1 MKNSKVL
8 IIGGTGFIGNA
19 LVKTLEEQG
28 FNDVTA
34 VSRSSHGVD
43 VTDLET
49 LLPFI
54 AMADY
59 VINLAGHISFHK
71 KDRDEVLKIN
81 NEGSI
86 NVLRACENSDVK
98 KLVHMSSTASFGF
111 DHDIVTE
118 DTEFDWDKHKNL
130 GYSYS
135 KYLPNKQIHES
146 GLPTNI
152 IYPPLV
158 IGPDS
163 NVNVDRLIKY
173 VHGKKN
179 VFAPPGMNAYI
190 DVRDLADAIVRV
202 LLDAENN
209 ENFIVAKE
217 NITFVKLFSAIAEL
231 LGQQSKVRK
240 IPGFLRGPVV
250 GISRLLEGVGI
261 SIPSENLFLG
271 FKERKF
277 DSTKISRLLGFEPKH
292 SYRESLAE
300 SIKGFIS

>member
-1 MKNSKVL
+1 MKDSKVL

-19 LVKTLEEQG
+19 LVEALAEHG
-28 FNDVTA
+28 FSDVAA

-54 AMADY
+54 STSDY
-59 VINLAGHISFHK
+59 VINLAGYISFHK
-71 KDRDEVLKIN
+71 KDREGVLRIN
-81 NEGSI
+81 NEGSL

-118 DTEFDWDKHKNL
+118 ETEFNWDKHKNL

-146 GLPTNI
+146 NLPTNI

-158 IGPDS
+158 IGPAN

-190 DVRDLADAIVRV
+190 DVRDLANAIVSV

-209 ENFIVAKE
+209 ENFIVTKE
-217 NITFVKLFSAIAEL
+217 NITFVELFGTIAEL
-231 LGQQSKVRK
+231 LGQKSRVVE
-240 IPGFLRGPVV
+240 IPRFSRTPIV
-250 GISRLLEGVGI
+250 GVSRLLEGLGI
-261 SIPSENLFLG
+261 SIPSETLFLG

-277 DSTKISRLLGFEPKH
+277 DSGKISRMLGFAPKH
-292 SYRESLAE
+292 GYRESLAE

>member
-1 MKNSKVL
+1 MKDSKVL

-19 LVKTLEEQG
+19 LVKALARHG
-28 FNDVTA
+28 FNDVAA

-49 LLPFI
+49 LLPFVST
-54 AMADY
+54 ADY

-71 KDRDEVLKIN
+71 KDRDDVLKIN
-81 NEGSI
+81 SEGAL
-86 NVLRACENSDVK
+86 NVLRACEDSDVK
-98 KLVHMSSTASFGF
+98 KLLHMSSTAAFGF
-111 DHDIVTE
+111 DHDLVTE
-118 DTEFDWDKHKNL
+118 DTEFDWNKHKNL

-135 KYLPNKQIHES
+135 KFLPNKQIHES
-146 GLPTNI
+146 GQPTNI

-163 NVNVDRLIKY
+163 NVNVERLIKY

-179 VFAPPGMNAYI
+179 VFVPPGMNAYI
-190 DVRDLADAIVRV
+190 DVRDLAGAIVRV
-202 LLDAENN
+202 LMDAENK

-217 NITFVKLFSAIAEL
+217 NITFVQLFEAIAEL
-231 LGQQSKVRK
+231 LGQKSNIRK
-240 IPGFLRGPVV
+240 IPEFLRAPMV
-250 GISRLLEGVGI
+250 GVSRLLESVGF

-271 FKERKF
+271 FKDRKF
-277 DSTKISRLLGFEPKH
+277 ESGKIRRLLGFEPKYG
-292 SYRESLAE
+292 YRESLAE

>member
-1 MKNSKVL
+1 MKDSKVL

-19 LVKTLEEQG
+19 LVKALQEQG
-28 FNDVTA
+28 FSDVVA

-54 AMADY
+54 ATADY

-71 KDRDEVLKIN
+71 KDRDDVLKIN
-81 NEGSI
+81 SEGAL

-98 KLVHMSSTASFGF
+98 KLLHMSSTAAFGF
-111 DHDIVTE
+111 GHDMVTE
-118 DTEFDWDKHKNL
+118 ETEFDWDKNKNL

-135 KYLPNKQIHES
+135 KFLPNKQIHAS
-146 GLPTNI
+146 GMQTNI

-163 NVNVDRLIKY
+163 NVNVERLIQY
-173 VHGKKN
+173 VHGKST

-190 DVRDLADAIVRV
+190 DVRDLADAIVMV
-202 LLDAENN
+202 LMDAENKQ
-209 ENFIVAKE
+209 NFIVAKE
-217 NITFVKLFSAIAEL
+217 NITFVELFAAIAEG
-231 LGQQSKVRK
+231 LGQQSKIRK
-240 IPGFLRGPVV
+240 IPEFLRRPVV
-250 GISRLLEGVGI
+250 GISRLLEGFGI

-277 DSTKISRLLGFEPKH
+277 DSTKIGQMLGFEPKH
-292 SYRESLAE
+292 GYRESLAE

>member
-1 MKNSKVL
+1 MKDSKVL

-19 LVKTLEEQG
+19 LVKALEERG
-28 FNDVTA
+28 FSDVAA

-54 AMADY
+54 ATADY

-71 KDRDEVLKIN
+71 KDRDDVLKIN
-81 NEGSI
+81 NEGAL
-86 NVLRACENSDVK
+86 NVLRACENGDVK
-98 KLVHMSSTASFGF
+98 KLLHMSSTAAFGF
-111 DHDIVTE
+111 DHDLVTE
-118 DTEFDWDKHKNL
+118 ETEFDWDKNKNL

-135 KYLPNKQIHES
+135 KFLPNKQIHES
-146 GLPTNI
+146 GMPTNI

-163 NVNVDRLIKY
+163 NVNVERLIQY
-173 VHGKKN
+173 VHGKST
-179 VFAPPGMNAYI
+179 VFAPPGINAYI

-202 LLDAENN
+202 LEDAENKQ
-209 ENFIVAKE
+209 NFIVAKE
-217 NITFVKLFSAIAEL
+217 NITFVELFAAIAEG
-231 LGQQSKVRK
+231 LGQQSKIRK
-240 IPGFLRGPVV
+240 IPEFLKGPVV
-250 GISRLLEGVGI
+250 GISRLLEGLGI

-277 DSTKISRLLGFEPKH
+277 DSTKISRMLGFEPKH
-292 SYRESLAE
+292 GYRESLAE